1 MANARQL
8 LESYLDNIRDPATA
22 AALFAGDGVV
32 ELPTANARAQGP
44 EQIESFLRK
53 LIGMVPEFRFQ
64 DVHFWIETPD
74 RVFAEY
80 RVDATVAATGKRYK
94 QVYAGLLIAED
105 GKIKLL
111 REAMDT
117 LAAHQAGSPD

>member
-1 MANARQL
+1 MNNARQL
-8 LESYLDNIRDPATA
+8 LEEYLGNIRNPAAA
-22 AALFAGDGVV
+22 AALFAEDGIV

-44 EQIESFLRK
+44 EQIESFLRR

-64 DVHFWIETPD
+64 DVRCWIETPD

-80 RVDATVAATGKRYK
+80 VVDATVAATGKRYR

-117 LAAHQAGSPD
+117 LAAHRAGSPD